1 MMSTC
6 QAALFSPISFEERS
20 APHERAFVV
29 RLGLRGRKRN
39 LFAHVVEEL
48 GTRIVRGGIAP
59 NDPFPSE
66 ADLGRE
72 FGASRSVIRE
82 AVKSLAARGLIE
94 SRTRTGIR
102 VLPSNQWNLLD
113 AEVLSWR
120 YSVMP
125 AAQFYNELF
134 EVRLMIEPKAAALA
148 ADRGTPQALAEIRK
162 AFGEMTEAGRQ
173 GISGVEADLRF
184 HQAILAASQNALLLQ
199 MGNLIAV
206 GLYISHRISSES
218 FTVFLPLHNRVLD
231 AIVQRDATTAEQSM
245 RQLLSETLTFVSRHL
260 SDKPRQRTARR
271 RAPSAV

>member
-1 MMSTC
+1 MKEHS
-6 QAALFSPISFEERS
+6 IR
-20 APHERAFVV
+20 RI
-29 RLGLRGRKRN
+29 GLRGRKRN

-48 GTRIVRGGIAP
+48 GTRIVRGDIAP

-82 AVKSLAARGLIE
+82 AVKSLAARGMIE

-102 VLPSNQWNLLD
+102 VLPSTQWNLLD

-120 YSVMP
+120 YSTMP
-125 AAQFYNELF
+125 AAQFYDELF

-148 ADRGTPQALAEIRK
+148 AHRGTPEAIANIGK
-162 AFGEMTEAGRQ
+162 AFDEMTEASRQ
-173 GISGVEADLRF
+173 GTSGVEADLRF

-206 GLYISHRISSES
+206 GLYISHQISSES

-231 AIVQRDATTAEQSM
+231 AIAARDANSAEQSM
-245 RQLLSETLTFVSRHL
+245 RQLLSETLAFVSRHL
-260 SDKPRQRTARR
+260 KHKARR
-271 RAPSAV
+271 RVAHQRTPSAV

>member
-1 MMSTC
+1 
-6 QAALFSPISFEERS
+6 
-20 APHERAFVV
+20 V

>member
-1 MMSTC
+1 M
-6 QAALFSPISFEERS
+6 EER
-20 APHERAFVV
+20 PIG
-29 RLGLRGRKRN
+29 RLGLRDRKRN

-48 GTRIVRGGIAP
+48 GARIVRGDIAP

-82 AVKSLAARGLIE
+82 AVKSLAARGLLE

-102 VLPSNQWNLLD
+102 VLPSSQWNLLD
-113 AEVLSWR
+113 AAVLSWR

-125 AAQFYNELF
+125 AAHFYNELF

-148 ADRGTPQALAEIRK
+148 ADRATPQALAEIRS
-162 AFGEMTEAGRQ
+162 AFAEMSEASKQ
-173 GISGVEADLRF
+173 GTSGVEADLRF
-184 HQAILAASQNALLLQ
+184 HQAILAASRNALLLQ

-206 GLYISHRISSES
+206 GLYISHQISSES

-231 AIVQRDATTAEQSM
+231 AIAAQDANSAEQSM

-260 SDKPRQRTARR
+260 DNKARPRPARQRS
-271 RAPSAV
+271 PSAV